1 MRKLVA
7 GAMIGLMV
15 LCPVAATVAYG
26 AVSPELAAPVYGMG
40 ILLALLWAA
49 KLFFA
54 TVVSWKQSPM
64 HWPVL
69 GFAVYAII
77 RYFTAPVEYE
87 ARLELFQVGLCT
99 LVYFATAC
107 NFYRQR
113 DRTLLLA
120 VLMAL
125 ALAEAAY
132 GLWQFATRSKYVLF
146 SHRPAQYQ
154 HRASGTFVCPNH
166 LAGFLEIMLGMLL
179 ARLVVHKVSKGT
191 VQTSALQKVL
201 IAYIGLMTL
210 VGIVLTLSRAGW
222 LATLVGLLA
231 LLFWGDWRLRVMWP
245 RILAGVGCIGV
256 LAIIAFNVA
265 PVRNYIT
272 YSLSF
277 DQADA
282 PTGVRDVSLGGRT
295 VMWGSTAKMIV
306 DHPIFGTGPGSWQWV
321 HLKYRNPQIQT
332 HAEYAH
338 NDILNLASD
347 YGLIGFGLVAAAII
361 CFFRHVALLTGQK
374 NSSEQRAFAIGTAIA
389 VITIL
394 VHSWFDFN
402 LHILANAL
410 LLVTLMGFTVAMED
424 SEGRFPRTEMKPL
437 PRYALGG
444 LLLIVCF
451 LGVWFIGPAVLADHE
466 NSWGSREKGIL
477 HYDHSLA
484 RYRRA
489 MAWDAKFPE
498 PYADSG
504 DIYRSQSLFR
514 VGAEKREER
523 LQLSR
528 KAIEF
533 YDRSLALNPYQSDVM
548 LREAQLYEKVGEND
562 RALKTY
568 QRAIEVDPNG
578 APNYNHMGLF
588 YRHIGDEPHA
598 MEAFE
603 KANSL
608 FSDEISVLNLFEMQR
623 PGP

>member
-1 MRKLVA
+1 
-7 GAMIGLMV
+7 MISIMA
-15 LCPVAATVAYG
+15 LCILWATVAYG
-26 AVSPELAAPVYGMG
+26 AVTPELAAPVYGMA
-40 ILLALLWAA
+40 ILLAVLWAA

-54 TVVSWKQSPM
+54 KVVSWKQSPM

-69 GFAVYAII
+69 GFAVYAVI
-77 RYFTAPVEYE
+77 RYFTAQLEYE
-87 ARLELFQVGLCT
+87 GRVELFQVGLCT
-99 LVYFATAC
+99 LVYFLTAC

-113 DRTLLLA
+113 DRTLLLT

-132 GLWQFATRSKYVLF
+132 GLWQFATRSEYVLF
-146 SHRPAQYQ
+146 WHRPAQYQ
-154 HRASGTFVCPNH
+154 HRAGGTFVCPNH

-179 ARLVVHKVSKGT
+179 ARLVTHKVSKGT

-210 VGIVLTLSRAGW
+210 VGIIITLSRAGW
-222 LATLVGLLA
+222 VATLVGLLVF
-231 LLFWGDWRLRVMWP
+231 LLWGDWRLRVMWP
-245 RILAGVGCIGV
+245 RILAGIGGVGV
-256 LAIIAFNVA
+256 LAIVAFNFA
-265 PVRNYIT
+265 PVRNYVIYT
-272 YSLSF
+272 LSV
-277 DQADA
+277 DQTDTPA
-282 PTGVRDVSLGGRT
+282 GVRDVSMGGRT

-306 DHPIFGTGPGSWQWV
+306 EHPMFGTGPGSWQWF
-321 HLKYRNPQIQT
+321 HLKYRNPRIQT

-361 CFFRHVALLTGQK
+361 CFFRHVALLTGRK
-374 NSSEQRAFAIGTAIA
+374 NSSEQRAFAIGAAIA

-424 SEGRFPRTEMKPL
+424 SEGRFARTEMKPL

-451 LGVWFIGPAVLADHE
+451 LGVWFIGPTVLADHE

-477 HYDHSLA
+477 HYDHSLV
-484 RYRRA
+484 RYQRA

-514 VGAEKREER
+514 VGAEKKEER
-523 LQLSR
+523 LQLAR
-528 KAIEF
+528 KAIEC
-533 YDRSLALNPYQSDVM
+533 YERCLALNPYQSDVM
-548 LREAQLYEKVGEND
+548 LREAQLYEILGEND
-562 RALKTY
+562 QALKTY
-568 QRAIEVDPNG
+568 QRILGVDPNNSI
-578 APNYNHMGLF
+578 NYNRLGLF
-588 YRHIGDEPHA
+588 YRHVGDEPHA
-598 MEAFE
+598 KEAFE
-603 KANSL
+603 KAKSL
-608 FSDEISVLNLFEMQR
+608 FPDELNVLNLFEMQR

>member
-1 MRKLVA
+1 MADKPSLALPRSESQ
-7 GAMIGLMV
+7 G
-15 LCPVAATVAYG
+15 
-26 AVSPELAAPVYGMG
+26 ELA
-40 ILLALLWAA
+40 
-49 KLFFA
+49 
-54 TVVSWKQSPM
+54 
-64 HWPVL
+64 
-69 GFAVYAII
+69 
-77 RYFTAPVEYE
+77 
-87 ARLELFQVGLCT
+87 
-99 LVYFATAC
+99 
-107 NFYRQR
+107 RQWR
-113 DRTLLLA
+113 
-120 VLMAL
+120 
-125 ALAEAAY
+125 
-132 GLWQFATRSKYVLF
+132 
-146 SHRPAQYQ
+146 
-154 HRASGTFVCPNH
+154 
-166 LAGFLEIMLGMLL
+166 LL
-179 ARLVVHKVSKGT
+179 AR
-191 VQTSALQKVL
+191 
-201 IAYIGLMTL
+201 M
-210 VGIVLTLSRAGW
+210 
-222 LATLVGLLA
+222 ATLVGLLVF
-231 LLFWGDWRLRVMWP
+231 LLWGDWRLRVMWP
-245 RILAGVGCIGV
+245 RIVAGIGAV
-256 LAIIAFNVA
+256 ALLAIIALNFA

-272 YSLSF
+272 YSLAF

-282 PTGVRDVSLGGRT
+282 PTGVRDASLGGRT
-295 VMWGSTAKMIV
+295 LLWGSTARMIV
-306 DHPIFGTGPGSWQWV
+306 DHPIFGTGPGSWQWF

-332 HAEYAH
+332 YPEYAH

-361 CFFRHVALLTGQK
+361 CFFRHVALLTGRK

-389 VITIL
+389 LITIL

-451 LGVWFIGPAVLADHE
+451 LGVWFVGRTVMADHE

-484 RYRRA
+484 RYQRA
-489 MAWDAKFPE
+489 MAWDAKFPG

-514 VGAEKREER
+514 VGAEKKEER
-523 LQLSR
+523 LQLAR

-548 LREAQLYEKVGEND
+548 LREAQIYEIIGEND

-568 QRAIEVDPNG
+568 QRAIEVDPSSSF
-578 APNYNHMGLF
+578 NYSRLGLF

-598 MEAFE
+598 KEAFD

-608 FSDEISVLNLFEMQR
+608 FSDDINVLNLFDMQR